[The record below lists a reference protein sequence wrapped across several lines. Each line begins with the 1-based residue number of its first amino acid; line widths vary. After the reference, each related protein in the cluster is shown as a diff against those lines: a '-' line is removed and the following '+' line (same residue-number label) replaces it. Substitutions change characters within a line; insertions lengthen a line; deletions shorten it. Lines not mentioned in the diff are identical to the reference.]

1 MVRRQPDGS
10 SLQLL
15 PAGYTQGQLLPQQG
29 AGLVINAHPALQI
42 QLCAHQQQ
50 ERTNAAAGG
59 ATSAGAHQLAP
70 HD

>member
-1 MVRRQPDGS
+1 M
-10 SLQLL
+10 

-50 ERTNAAAGG
+50 EQQQQQQQQQLQAGTNAAAGG